1 MLLSLVFLSS
11 LATRV
16 LVQILLLIALLI
28 PLLKLIAM
36 LKLLIATVLMLKL
49 QLKLLPKTHLKLR
62 HNLSDK
68 QKSLKLFST
77 RWKAAFFFYTPLPPP
92 FAQQMQ

>member
-1 MLLSLVFLSS
+1 M
-11 LATRV
+11 
-16 LVQILLLIALLI
+16 
-28 PLLKLIAM
+28 P
-36 LKLLIATVLMLKL
+36 KLLIATVLMLKL

-77 RWKAAFFFYTPLPPP
+77 RWKAAFFFYTPPTHLLVQWEIPGDR
-92 FAQQMQ
+92 

>member
-1 MLLSLVFLSS
+1 
-11 LATRV
+11 
-16 LVQILLLIALLI
+16 
-28 PLLKLIAM
+28 M

-68 QKSLKLFST
+68 QKSLKLFSI
-77 RWKAAFFFYTPLPPP
+77 RWKAAFFFYTPLPSP
-92 FAQQMQ
+92 FAQQMQRFMSATIAEGTNCGSEEKLWEN